1 MIQFHYHYL
10 TLIILII
17 TDART
22 CDPETE
28 FECSANKEWGRA
40 MCISKKWVCDGDPDC
55 VDGAD
60 EDSSVVPNC
69 SIPQEECGEDQFQCK
84 NGRCINKVRFGAQKY
99 VVV

>member
-1 MIQFHYHYL
+1 
-10 TLIILII
+10 
-17 TDART
+17 
-22 CDPETE
+22 
-28 FECSANKEWGRA
+28 

-84 NGRCINKVRFGAQKY
+84 NGRCINKVSFLFETRQMKLRHLAERH
-99 VVV
+99 

>member
-1 MIQFHYHYL
+1 MFSFF
-10 TLIILII
+10 LIV
-17 TDART
+17 DART

-69 SIPQEECGEDQFQCK
+69 NIPQEECSEDQFQCK
-84 NGRCINKVRFGAQKY
+84 NGRCINKVKY
-99 VVV
+99 LLELSDKIT